1 VRDDANA
8 EHRIEALL
16 WPFVQRV
23 VENWAVPGVAL
34 CVVHDGDRLV
44 ARGFGTRDRA
54 KGDPVTPDTMF
65 HLASVSKTFVATAV
79 LQMVEAGELD
89 LDARIMSYL
98 PELP

>member
-1 VRDDANA
+1 MRDDANA

-16 WPFVQRV
+16 WPFVERV

-54 KGDPVTPDTMF
+54 KGDPVTPDT
-65 HLASVSKTFVATAV
+65 TR
-79 LQMVEAGELD
+79 GW
-89 LDARIMSYL
+89 
-98 PELP
+98 